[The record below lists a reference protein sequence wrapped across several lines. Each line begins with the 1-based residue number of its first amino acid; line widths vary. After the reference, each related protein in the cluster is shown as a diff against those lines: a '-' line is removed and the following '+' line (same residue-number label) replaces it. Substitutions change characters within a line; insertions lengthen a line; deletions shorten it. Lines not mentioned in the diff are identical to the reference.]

1 MNEFPPPDPFGP
13 LAECSGV
20 PGACPLAAQ
29 RILQATEGIPDPT
42 RIAAL
47 RRDLVNCAPCIATF
61 DTQLNVQS
69 LVALHCREQAPESL
83 RIRISE
89 TLQRIDLSKIDV
101 TDL

>member
-13 LAECSGV
+13 LAECSGT
-20 PGACPLAAQ
+20 PGACPYAAQ
-29 RILQATEGIPDPT
+29 RIMQAAEGIPDPVHN
-42 RIAAL
+42 AAL
-47 RRDLVNCAPCIATF
+47 RRQLENCAPCVATF
-61 DTQLNVQS
+61 DMQLNVQS

-89 TLQRIDLSKIDV
+89 TLDRIDLSNIDV

>member
-13 LAECSGV
+13 LAECSGI
-20 PGACPLAAQ
+20 PGACPHAAQ
-29 RILQATEGIPDPT
+29 RIMHAAEGIPDPA

-47 RRDLVNCAPCIATF
+47 RTELENCAPCVASF
-61 DTQLNVQS
+61 DLQLNVQE

-89 TLQRIDLSKIDV
+89 GLGRIDLSNIDV

>member
-1 MNEFPPPDPFGP
+1 MNQFPPPEMFGP
-13 LAECSGV
+13 LAECSGA
-20 PGACPLAAQ
+20 PGACPHAAQ
-29 RILQATEGIPDPT
+29 RIMQAAEGIPDPS

-47 RRDLVNCAPCIATF
+47 RADLENCAPCVSSF
-61 DTQLNVQS
+61 DMQLDVQK

-89 TLQRIDLSKIDV
+89 TLQRIDLSNIDV

>member
-13 LAECSGV
+13 LAECSGA
-20 PGACPLAAQ
+20 PGACPHAAQ
-29 RILQATEGIPDPT
+29 RIMQATEGIPEPA

-47 RRDLVNCAPCIATF
+47 RTELESCAPCVAAF
-61 DTQLNVQS
+61 DMQMNVQQI
-69 LVALHCREQAPESL
+69 VALHCREQAPESL

-89 TLQRIDLSKIDV
+89 TLQRIDLSQIDV

>member
-1 MNEFPPPDPFGP
+1 MNEFPPPNPFGP
-13 LAECSGV
+13 LAECSGA
-20 PGACPLAAQ
+20 PGACPHAAQ
-29 RILQATEGIPDPT
+29 RIMQAAEGIPDPT

-47 RRDLVNCAPCIATF
+47 RRELENCAPCVAAF

-89 TLQRIDLSKIDV
+89 TLQRIDLSNIDV

>member
-1 MNEFPPPDPFGP
+1 MTDFPPSEGFGP
-13 LAECSGV
+13 PADCSGA
-20 PGACPLAAQ
+20 PGACLHAAQ
-29 RILQATEGIPDPT
+29 RIMQAAEGIPDPA

-47 RRDLVNCAPCIATF
+47 RRELESCAPCVAAF
-61 DTQLNVQS
+61 DLQLNVQQ

-89 TLQRIDLSKIDV
+89 TLQRIDLGGIDV

>member
-1 MNEFPPPDPFGP
+1 MNRFLPPDPFGP
-13 LAECSGV
+13 LAECSGA
-20 PGACPLAAQ
+20 PGACPHAAQ
-29 RILQATEGIPDPT
+29 RIMQATEGIPDPA

-47 RRDLVNCAPCIATF
+47 RRGLEDCAPCVATF
-61 DTQLNVQS
+61 DMQLNVQS

-89 TLQRIDLSKIDV
+89 TLQRIDLSQIDV